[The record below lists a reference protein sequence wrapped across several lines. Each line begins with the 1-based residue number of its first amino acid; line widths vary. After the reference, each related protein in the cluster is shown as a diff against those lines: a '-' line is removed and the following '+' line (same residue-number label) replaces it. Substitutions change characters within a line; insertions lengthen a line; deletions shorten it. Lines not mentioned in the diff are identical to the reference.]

1 MRSVVS
7 RLARLEQLN
16 RLSTEPQRIR
26 IERGYLK
33 TLPDDY
39 IGPRHVVTVKQ
50 LPPESRGDDRF
61 EWEERPGTQPAF
73 AASEPNEILVHV
85 CYVEGKAKS

>member
-16 RLSTEPQRIR
+16 RLRTGPQRIR

-33 TLPDDY
+33 QLPDDTPCRGTPSRCDGY
-39 IGPRHVVTVKQ
+39 RQGQVLIPTKIGTSGRNGPALSRSPR
-50 LPPESRGDDRF
+50 LPAPLTRS
-61 EWEERPGTQPAF
+61 
-73 AASEPNEILVHV
+73 
-85 CYVEGKAKS
+85 